1 MLDLSYVRE
10 NLGLV
15 KARMADRQ
23 ARIDWAPF
31 EALDEERR
39 ALLRQVEG
47 LKQRRN
53 QINEEITRLRKAGQD
68 AAGLI
73 AEGRDLAERIKTS
86 DPRLA
91 EIEGALETF
100 LMSLPNVPSGSTPV
114 GRDASGNVVERTWGE
129 PPSFAFTP
137 RPHWEVGESLG
148 ILDFKRAAHLAGAR
162 FGLLTGAGALLER
175 ALINF
180 MLDIQTREHGYR
192 EVIPPFMVNTRTMTG
207 TGQLPKFKD
216 DLFKVEGTD
225 YWLIPTAEVPLTNL
239 HAGETLDEELLPLR
253 YTAYTPCF
261 RSEAGSYGKDVR
273 GLIRVHQFNKVEL
286 VAFAR
291 PEDSN
296 AELERL
302 TGNAEE
308 ILRRLGLHHR
318 VVSLC
323 TGDLGF
329 SSARTYDLEVW
340 LPSDGGAF
348 REISSCSNCES
359 FQARRAGI
367 RLKRRGKQRTEL
379 VHTLNGSGLA
389 VGRTL
394 VAILENGQQADG
406 SVVVPSALRPYMDG
420 VERIA

>member
-1 MLDLSYVRE
+1 MLDLSFVRE

-15 KARMADRQ
+15 KARMADRNTPV
-23 ARIDWAPF
+23 DWAPF

-68 AAGLI
+68 AGALI
-73 AEGRDLAERIKTS
+73 AEGRDLAERIKS
-86 DPRLA
+86 CDPRLA
-91 EIEGALETF
+91 EIETALEAF
-100 LMSLPNVPSGSTPV
+100 LLRLPNIPGARTPV
-114 GRDASGNVVERTWGE
+114 GGDASGNVVERTWGDR
-129 PPSFAFTP
+129 PSFSFTP
-137 RPHWEVGESLG
+137 RPHWEVGEALG
-148 ILDFKRAAHLAGAR
+148 ILDFKRAAQLAGAR
-162 FGLLTGAGALLER
+162 FGLLTGAGARLER

-180 MLDIQTREHGYR
+180 MLDVQTREHGYR

-286 VAFAR
+286 VAFAK
-291 PEDSN
+291 PEDSD

-340 LPSDGGAF
+340 LPPDGGAF
-348 REISSCSNCES
+348 REISSCSNCEA

-367 RLKRRGKQRTEL
+367 RLKRRGKPRTEL

-394 VAILENGQQADG
+394 VAILENYQQADG
-406 SVVVPSALRPYMDG
+406 TVLVPPVLRPYMDG
-420 VERIA
+420 LERIA

>member
-1 MLDLSYVRE
+1 
-10 NLGLV
+10 
-15 KARMADRQ
+15 
-23 ARIDWAPF
+23 
-31 EALDEERR
+31 
-39 ALLRQVEG
+39 VEG

-53 QINEEITRLRKAGQD
+53 QVNEEITRLRKGGQD
-68 AAGLI
+68 AAGPI
-73 AEGRDLAERIKTS
+73 GEGRDLAERIKQT

-91 EIEGALETF
+91 EIEAALEEF
-100 LMSLPNVPSGSTPV
+100 LLRLPNIPSEKTPV
-114 GRDASGNVVERTWGE
+114 GKDASDNVVVRTWGE
-129 PPSFAFTP
+129 RPGQSFTP
-137 RPHWEVGESLG
+137 RPHWEIGEALG
-148 ILDFKRAAHLAGAR
+148 ILDFKRAAQLAGAR
-162 FGLLTGAGALLER
+162 FGLLTGAGARLER
-175 ALINF
+175 GLIHF
-180 MLDIQTREHGYR
+180 MLDVQTREHGYR

-225 YWLIPTAEVPLTNL
+225 YWLIPTAEVPLTNM
-239 HAGETLDEELLPLR
+239 HAGETLDEEMLPLR

-291 PEDSN
+291 PEESD

-318 VVSLC
+318 VVALC

-348 REISSCSNCES
+348 REISSCSNCEA

-367 RLKRRGKQRTEL
+367 RLKRRGKSRTEL

-394 VAILENGQQADG
+394 VAILENYQQADG
-406 SVVVPSALRPYMDG
+406 SVVIPEALRPWMDG

>member
-23 ARIDWAPF
+23 ATIDWAPF

-39 ALLRQVEG
+39 SLLRQVEG

-68 AAGLI
+68 AGGII
-73 AEGRDLAERIKTS
+73 AEGRDLAERIKAS

-91 EIEGALETF
+91 EIESSLEAF
-100 LMSLPNVPSGSTPV
+100 LMSLPNVPGEGTPV
-114 GRDASGNVVERTWGE
+114 GRDASDNVVVRTWGK
-129 PPSFAFTP
+129 PPAFSFTP
-137 RPHWEVGESLG
+137 RPHYEVGEALG
-148 ILDFKRAAHLAGAR
+148 ILDLKRAAQLAGAR
-162 FGLLTGAGALLER
+162 FGLLTGAGALMER

-216 DLFKVEGTD
+216 DLFKVDNTD

-239 HAGETLDEELLPLR
+239 HAGETLDEEMLPLR

-291 PEDSN
+291 PEDSGD
-296 AELERL
+296 ELERL

-340 LPSDGGAF
+340 LPS
-348 REISSCSNCES
+348 
-359 FQARRAGI
+359 
-367 RLKRRGKQRTEL
+367 
-379 VHTLNGSGLA
+379 
-389 VGRTL
+389 
-394 VAILENGQQADG
+394 
-406 SVVVPSALRPYMDG
+406 
-420 VERIA
+420 